1 MTKKIACPQCGEKVI
16 GRTDKKF
23 CSTQCRNSFNNKV
36 RSESEKQIIDINRI
50 LRKNRKILQQFNPE
64 GRTTIRKSHLMDMG
78 FDFKYH
84 THTFSSSK
92 GNLYK
97 FCYEFGYLE
106 IHDPLKILIINEQ
119 PYMKK

>member
-1 MTKKIACPQCGEKVI
+1 MTKEITCPQCGEKVI

-50 LRKNRKILQQFNPE
+50 LRKNRRILQQFNPE
-64 GRTTIRKSHLMDMG
+64 GKTTVRKSHLMDMG

-84 THTFSSSK
+84 THTFLSSK

-97 FCYEFGYLE
+97 LCYEFGYLE
-106 IHDPLKILIINEQ
+106 IQDPLKILIINEQ
-119 PYMKK
+119 PYMK